1 MLKGKPSNQSLSPN
15 VKMEERPSPSP
26 WPSPQERACPI
37 GAAESQ
43 KDEQAP
49 ALQERT
55 LWSGAKIVTETREIQ
70 ERLHEGPWGSERM
83 IPQGSQSGE
92 VSDMGLEG
100 RWWRLTG
107 SGGPGREKHMQV
119 HGQERGHRLR
129 TP

>member
-55 LWSGAKIVTETREIQ
+55 LWSGAKIDPEWWKF
-70 ERLHEGPWGSERM
+70 PF
-83 IPQGSQSGE
+83 QGSFQTKKKFI
-92 VSDMGLEG
+92 DA
-100 RWWRLTG
+100 
-107 SGGPGREKHMQV
+107 
-119 HGQERGHRLR
+119 
-129 TP
+129 